1 MEFMEDFSDKCFV
14 IMPISDKQGYPIG
27 HFTKVYEQ
35 IFKPAIK
42 EAGYKPYRVDEDCL
56 SSSIIQKIYDGLTKA
71 PMAICDLSSANPN
84 VLYELGIRH
93 SFDLPV
99 ILVKDEKTNFIFDIS
114 TINTVTYQSD
124 RVYENV
130 ISAIENIKTAIE
142 ETKIQSGRG
151 TVLSILNVEKAI
163 ITEKRLNQEDKTEL
177 ILNRIMVDLQQIKEM
192 SLMNEK
198 RKNIFKYSADDSNRL
213 LYVNTVINNSLYEDM
228 KNKIY
233 QLKQD
238 LGRFPSYEE
247 VLACFELYD
256 EYGKRVFRKIYRKLL
271 VEESDSKC

>member
-1 MEFMEDFSDKCFV
+1 MEDFSDKCFV

-163 ITEKRLNQEDKTEL
+163 IAEKHLNQEDKTEL

>member
-1 MEFMEDFSDKCFV
+1 
-14 IMPISDKQGYPIG
+14 
-27 HFTKVYEQ
+27 
-35 IFKPAIK
+35 
-42 EAGYKPYRVDEDCL
+42 
-56 SSSIIQKIYDGLTKA
+56 
-71 PMAICDLSSANPN
+71 
-84 VLYELGIRH
+84 
-93 SFDLPV
+93 
-99 ILVKDEKTNFIFDIS
+99 
-114 TINTVTYQSD
+114 
-124 RVYENV
+124 
-130 ISAIENIKTAIE
+130 
-142 ETKIQSGRG
+142 
-151 TVLSILNVEKAI
+151 
-163 ITEKRLNQEDKTEL
+163 
-177 ILNRIMVDLQQIKEM
+177 MVDLQQIKEM

>member
-163 ITEKRLNQEDKTEL
+163 IAEKRLNQEDKTEL

>member
-1 MEFMEDFSDKCFV
+1 MEDFSDKCFV

-163 ITEKRLNQEDKTEL
+163 IAEKRLNQEDKTEL